1 MGGRG
6 GRRKE
11 RRKRGEDSGGGKEGK
26 GRKGGEEGG
35 EREEKER
42 RVVGWI
48 VRCRRKRCA
57 NDWVCPSLVVI
68 VRWSVRIRAIRRAH
82 VKGLMFFVMI
92 YKSLSLVT

>member
-1 MGGRG
+1 M
-6 GRRKE
+6 
-11 RRKRGEDSGGGKEGK
+11 
-26 GRKGGEEGG
+26 
-35 EREEKER
+35 
-42 RVVGWI
+42 VGWI